1 MDNHKI
7 KILIVDDSAI
17 VRKIF
22 SEDLSKEID
31 LEIVGTAP
39 DPFIARDKIVLLKPD
54 VVLLDIEMPRMDGL
68 TFLKKLMHYYPIPVI
83 IVSSLT
89 PKGSRIALEAM
100 ECGAVEVL
108 SKPGGPYSVGDMSL
122 QLKEKIRAAAKV
134 RMNRVK
140 NPDSGSPIGTVT
152 EILSET
158 TQKVIAIGASTGGT
172 EALKEVL
179 LRLPLN
185 SPGIL
190 IVQHMPAQFTKAFA
204 ERLNEICQVEVK
216 EAKDGDS
223 VLNGQALIAPGN
235 FHMVLKRSGARYY
248 VNVKDGPMVHHQRP
262 AVDVLFNSVAQY
274 AGGNAIGVILTGMG
288 SDGAQGMLKMK
299 EAGAR
304 TIAQDEE
311 SCIVFG
317 MPKEAIKLNAVDR
330 VAPLGQISDVI
341 VQMVNMTRIERFTL
355 SHKGG
360 RDASNLLECDTLKDR
375 AIDLKGSPNR

>member
-1 MDNHKI
+1 MNPHKI
-7 KILIVDDSAI
+7 KVLIVDDSAI

-22 SEDLSKEID
+22 SDHLSKEAD
-31 LEIVGTAP
+31 FEVVGAAP
-39 DPFIARDKIVLLKPD
+39 DPFVARDKIVRLKPD
-54 VVLLDIEMPRMDGL
+54 VILLDIEMPRMDGL
-68 TFLKKLMHYYPIPVI
+68 TFLKKLMHYYPLPVI

-89 PKGSRIALEAM
+89 PKGSKMALDAIEY
-100 ECGAVEVL
+100 GAVEVL
-108 SKPGGPYSVGDMSL
+108 SKPGGPYSVGDMTL
-122 QLKEKIRAAAKV
+122 QLKEKIRAAARV
-134 RMNRVK
+134 RIERVRNK
-140 NPDSGSPIGTVT
+140 LSDLPI
-152 EILSET
+152 EPPIKILSET
-158 TQKVIAIGASTGGT
+158 TQKLIAVGASTGGT

-179 LRLPLN
+179 VRLPSN
-185 SPGIL
+185 IPGIL

-204 ERLNEICQVEVK
+204 ERLNGLCQIEVR
-216 EAKDGDS
+216 EARDGDS

-235 FHMVLKRSGARYY
+235 FHMILKRSGAKYY

-311 SCIVFG
+311 SCVVFG

-330 VAPLGQISDVI
+330 VVPLEKIPNEI
-341 VQMVNMTRIERFTL
+341 IQMVNM
-355 SHKGG
+355 
-360 RDASNLLECDTLKDR
+360 N
-375 AIDLKGSPNR
+375 